1 LTPAH
6 CISVSTLFEKQKSPK
21 AITTRTNL
29 NEIALFL
36 SADSGKKWR
45 ILGCNNLAQDIVG
58 DRFNDVPENAV
69 VITFCLTRTGS

>member
-1 LTPAH
+1 LKNRKA
-6 CISVSTLFEKQKSPK
+6 EN

-36 SADSGKKWR
+36 SADSGKKWI
-45 ILGCNNLAQDIVG
+45 ILGYNNLAQDIVG
-58 DRFNDVPENAV
+58 DRFNDVSEDAV